1 MDIKDLPLESELP
14 ERVRWFVRLRWFAA
28 TGTVLLGLAGR
39 WLIPGLNTT
48 PLFYIGLAILL
59 YNLFFR
65 QLRRWLDARLSIH
78 LQIILDW
85 LALTVLCHL
94 TGGVDSPFILFFLL
108 HVVLSS
114 IVVSR
119 RECFLQG
126 ILAIVMVNGMALL
139 EMSDVWPLPDF
150 PAISVLPHY
159 GNPSYLLVFLFSFNA
174 IILFIIYLSTFLVQ
188 QLRRR
193 EANLLELQDNL
204 RRAYTDVVKMDE
216 AKTRFFRIVSH
227 EIRAPLAASQSLL
240 QVVLEGYAGDVSAKA
255 REMIGR
261 ADHRMMQLIEFINE
275 LLDLAR
281 GSQRMPEEDKSDIL
295 VYESISR
302 IVKEMEAKMAEKGLR
317 LSIQIEHPNVIFR
330 GDLQDLERI
339 FHNLLGN
346 AIKYTPEGGEIA
358 VIGTLLP
365 DNFFLFKICD
375 TGIGIPPEE
384 LPRVFDEFFRATN
397 AKKELKTGTGLG
409 LSIVKKTVE
418 KYGGRVDVTSEV
430 GTGSCFSV
438 YLPVIT
444 LDRPF

>member
-59 YNLFFR
+59 YNLIFR
-65 QLRRWLDARLSIH
+65 QLRQWLDARLSIH

-85 LALTVLCHL
+85 LALTALCHL

-126 ILAIVMVNGMALL
+126 FLAIVMVNGMALM
-139 EMSDVWPLPDF
+139 EMLGVWPLPDF
-150 PAISVLPHY
+150 PAIPVLPHY
-159 GNPSYLLVFLFSFNA
+159 ENPSYLLVFLLSFNA

-193 EANLLELQDNL
+193 EANLLELQDTL

-227 EIRAPLAASQSLL
+227 EIRPPWRP
-240 QVVLEGYAGDVSAKA
+240 A
-255 REMIGR
+255 RACSRWCSKDMRVMSTQRPGR
-261 ADHRMMQLIEFINE
+261 
-275 LLDLAR
+275 
-281 GSQRMPEEDKSDIL
+281 
-295 VYESISR
+295 
-302 IVKEMEAKMAEKGLR
+302 
-317 LSIQIEHPNVIFR
+317 
-330 GDLQDLERI
+330 
-339 FHNLLGN
+339 
-346 AIKYTPEGGEIA
+346 
-358 VIGTLLP
+358 
-365 DNFFLFKICD
+365 
-375 TGIGIPPEE
+375 
-384 LPRVFDEFFRATN
+384 
-397 AKKELKTGTGLG
+397 
-409 LSIVKKTVE
+409 
-418 KYGGRVDVTSEV
+418 
-430 GTGSCFSV
+430 
-438 YLPVIT
+438 
-444 LDRPF
+444 